1 MSNDNRYKETLNL
14 PQTSFSMKASLSH
27 KEPIWLKKCDDEKLY
42 EKIQE
47 HTQGRPQFILHDG
60 PPYANGSLHTGHALN
75 KILKD
80 IIVKSKLMSGF
91 SSPYVPGWD
100 CHGLPIEIQVE
111 KKHGK
116 VGQKIDAKTFR
127 QKCREYAAQ
136 QVEIQKTEFKRLE
149 VMGDWNNPY
158 QTKDFK
164 YEADMVRALAKIV
177 ENGHV
182 EKGVKPVN
190 WCFDCG
196 SALAEAE
203 IEYQDKV
210 SPAVDVAYEAVD
222 ADKIFSAFGI
232 KSDGTKVAIPIW
244 TTTPWTLPASMAVTI
259 HADFDYS
266 LVKGHKDYDLIIA
279 ADLLDE
285 ICKRY
290 EIDSPKVLATVKGEQ
305 LENIELQHPFYE
317 RTVPVILGDHVTVDA
332 GTGAVHTAPGHG
344 MDDFVVSKK
353 YGIEVYNPV
362 GGDGVYLPNTEIFA
376 GQHIWK
382 ANQSVVQL
390 LEENGKLLA
399 FEKLNHSYPH
409 CWRHKTPTAFR
420 TTPQWF
426 ISMDKKSLRQK
437 ALEEIRNVRWV
448 PGWGE
453 QRIYSM
459 IENRPEWCISRQR
472 TWGVP
477 ITLFTHKET
486 GELHPDT
493 LDIMEKVAKLM
504 EKSGIDAWF
513 DTDAHDLIDDADDYD
528 KTMDVLDVWFD
539 SGVSHFAV
547 LSARD
552 NLSEPADLYLE
563 GSDQHRGWFHSS
575 LLTGVAINEHS
586 PYRQVL
592 THGYV
597 VDKDGRKM
605 SKSLGNFIS
614 LKQIVDNYGADI
626 LRLWCASSDYT
637 KEISISDEIMKRVSD
652 GYRRIRNTARFLM
665 GNLHGFDEKADMLEV
680 NELTLLDQWAVN
692 QAVQLQKEVIQDYEN
707 YQFHQIYQK
716 VHHFCSQEMG
726 AFYLDVLKDR
736 LYTAKSDSKARKSA
750 QTAMHHILQAMI
762 RWITPIITY
771 TADEIWTLLGHEKS
785 VLFEQWYEL
794 PEVKSSSQWDD
805 NNWQLIQQIKDANSK
820 LLEQMRTKS
829 EIGSSLDA
837 SVKIYLKDEMMSKL
851 SSINKELRFVLIT
864 SAAEFLPEAE
874 KADSAVECKLETGVV
889 YILAETANGEKCIR
903 CWHKRE
909 DVGSHSEHPELC
921 GRCIENIEGD
931 GEQRYYV

>member
-1 MSNDNRYKETLNL
+1 M
-14 PQTSFSMKASLSH
+14 
-27 KEPIWLKKCDDEKLY
+27 
-42 EKIQE
+42 
-47 HTQGRPQFILHDG
+47 
-60 PPYANGSLHTGHALN
+60 
-75 KILKD
+75 
-80 IIVKSKLMSGF
+80 
-91 SSPYVPGWD
+91 
-100 CHGLPIEIQVE
+100 
-111 KKHGK
+111 
-116 VGQKIDAKTFR
+116 
-127 QKCREYAAQ
+127 
-136 QVEIQKTEFKRLE
+136 
-149 VMGDWNNPY
+149 
-158 QTKDFK
+158 
-164 YEADMVRALAKIV
+164 
-177 ENGHV
+177 
-182 EKGVKPVN
+182 
-190 WCFDCG
+190 
-196 SALAEAE
+196 
-203 IEYQDKV
+203 
-210 SPAVDVAYEAVD
+210 
-222 ADKIFSAFGI
+222 
-232 KSDGTKVAIPIW
+232 
-244 TTTPWTLPASMAVTI
+244 
-259 HADFDYS
+259 
-266 LVKGHKDYDLIIA
+266 
-279 ADLLDE
+279 
-285 ICKRY
+285 
-290 EIDSPKVLATVKGEQ
+290 
-305 LENIELQHPFYE
+305 
-317 RTVPVILGDHVTVDA
+317 
-332 GTGAVHTAPGHG
+332 
-344 MDDFVVSKK
+344 
-353 YGIEVYNPV
+353 
-362 GGDGVYLPNTEIFA
+362 
-376 GQHIWK
+376 
-382 ANQSVVQL
+382 
-390 LEENGKLLA
+390 
-399 FEKLNHSYPH
+399 
-409 CWRHKTPTAFR
+409 
-420 TTPQWF
+420 
-426 ISMDKKSLRQK
+426 
-437 ALEEIRNVRWV
+437 
-448 PGWGE
+448 
-453 QRIYSM
+453 
-459 IENRPEWCISRQR
+459 
-472 TWGVP
+472 
-477 ITLFTHKET
+477 
-486 GELHPDT
+486 
-493 LDIMEKVAKLM
+493 
-504 EKSGIDAWF
+504 
-513 DTDAHDLIDDADDYD
+513 
-528 KTMDVLDVWFD
+528 
-539 SGVSHFAV
+539 
-547 LSARD
+547 
-552 NLSEPADLYLE
+552 YLE

>member
-1 MSNDNRYKETLNL
+1 
-14 PQTSFSMKASLSH
+14 
-27 KEPIWLKKCDDEKLY
+27 
-42 EKIQE
+42 
-47 HTQGRPQFILHDG
+47 
-60 PPYANGSLHTGHALN
+60 
-75 KILKD
+75 
-80 IIVKSKLMSGF
+80 
-91 SSPYVPGWD
+91 
-100 CHGLPIEIQVE
+100 
-111 KKHGK
+111 
-116 VGQKIDAKTFR
+116 
-127 QKCREYAAQ
+127 
-136 QVEIQKTEFKRLE
+136 
-149 VMGDWNNPY
+149 
-158 QTKDFK
+158 
-164 YEADMVRALAKIV
+164 
-177 ENGHV
+177 
-182 EKGVKPVN
+182 
-190 WCFDCG
+190 
-196 SALAEAE
+196 
-203 IEYQDKV
+203 
-210 SPAVDVAYEAVD
+210 
-222 ADKIFSAFGI
+222 
-232 KSDGTKVAIPIW
+232 
-244 TTTPWTLPASMAVTI
+244 
-259 HADFDYS
+259 
-266 LVKGHKDYDLIIA
+266 
-279 ADLLDE
+279 
-285 ICKRY
+285 
-290 EIDSPKVLATVKGEQ
+290 
-305 LENIELQHPFYE
+305 
-317 RTVPVILGDHVTVDA
+317 
-332 GTGAVHTAPGHG
+332 
-344 MDDFVVSKK
+344 
-353 YGIEVYNPV
+353 
-362 GGDGVYLPNTEIFA
+362 
-376 GQHIWK
+376 
-382 ANQSVVQL
+382 
-390 LEENGKLLA
+390 
-399 FEKLNHSYPH
+399 
-409 CWRHKTPTAFR
+409 
-420 TTPQWF
+420 
-426 ISMDKKSLRQK
+426 
-437 ALEEIRNVRWV
+437 
-448 PGWGE
+448 
-453 QRIYSM
+453 
-459 IENRPEWCISRQR
+459 
-472 TWGVP
+472 
-477 ITLFTHKET
+477 
-486 GELHPDT
+486 
-493 LDIMEKVAKLM
+493 
-504 EKSGIDAWF
+504 
-513 DTDAHDLIDDADDYD
+513 
-528 KTMDVLDVWFD
+528 
-539 SGVSHFAV
+539 
-547 LSARD
+547 
-552 NLSEPADLYLE
+552 
-563 GSDQHRGWFHSS
+563 
-575 LLTGVAINEHS
+575 
-586 PYRQVL
+586 
-592 THGYV
+592 
-597 VDKDGRKM
+597 M